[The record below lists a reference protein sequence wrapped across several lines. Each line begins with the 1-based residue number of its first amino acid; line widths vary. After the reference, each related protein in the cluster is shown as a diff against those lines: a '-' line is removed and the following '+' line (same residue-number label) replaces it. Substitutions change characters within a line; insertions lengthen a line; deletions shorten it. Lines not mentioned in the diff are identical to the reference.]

1 MLNSDPGTPLK
12 RGYRC
17 GTKHPIEWVMISR
30 SDPGGNVP
38 RWVVERGTPGGIL
51 KDAEKFLTWLAGLS
65 DEDLGLHIWGKEKQR
80 VENEGLMSSALEAAG
95 EAASSLAP
103 VKLLQTAING
113 RIGPR
118 GSSIPQPTPS
128 ERPSSD
134 SISVRSFSTALQ
146 QQASE
151 SPPHSPPSTST
162 TCEELSSTE
171 SHSLSPSFSALATGL
186 PLPNDGYNSAN
197 TLGTPTG
204 VKTLSRLISQ
214 KSYLLSQLEKALAKN
229 RRGEGG
235 EEKLR
240 AKYESD
246 VGKAEERYKRA
257 MERMCRRQER
267 EAVKA
272 KRKLEWEKEKRE
284 TRETKRTGPR
294 VYHETVEAAR
304 IVVEKLTGEN
314 EMLMRENEEL
324 RAEVR
329 GLLEAQSQ
337 SQSQSQSTEQ

>member
-12 RGYRC
+12 SGHRSR
-17 GTKHPIEWVMISR
+17 TEHPIEWVMISR

-38 RWVVERGTPGGIL
+38 RWVVERGTPGSIL

-65 DEDLGLHIWGKEKQR
+65 DEDLGLHTLGKEKQQ

-95 EAASSLAP
+95 EVASSLAP
-103 VKLLQTAING
+103 FKLLQNTING
-113 RIGPR
+113 RNNEPTE
-118 GSSIPQPTPS
+118 SSIPQSTPP
-128 ERPSSD
+128 ERPSTD
-134 SISVRSFSTALQ
+134 SVSVRSFSTALQ

-162 TCEELSSTE
+162 TYEELSSTE
-171 SHSLSPSFSALATGL
+171 SHSLSPAFSALATGL

-197 TLGTPTG
+197 ALGTPTG

-235 EEKLR
+235 EERLR

-257 MERMCRRQER
+257 MEGICRRQER

-272 KRKLEWEKEKRE
+272 KRKLELEKEKRE
-284 TRETKRTGPR
+284 TRKTKRTGPR
-294 VYHETVEAAR
+294 IYHETVEAAR

-324 RAEVR
+324 RAKVR

-337 SQSQSQSTEQ
+337 SQSQSTK